1 MSSTEMNESVLD
13 ICQAGIFTQDQIDY
27 RLMGNMPISIFG
39 MLTNLIN
46 IIVFAHPEMRP
57 SLVNHFLLALSISD
71 LLLLVCNFFF
81 LLFPVI
87 AVMSTSFVLHDS
99 YPTVLSVTLSPESG
113 SDLGLR
119 ISPTSS
125 MQLRKPVLPAPGID
139 QPCLF
144 LRYSYPLARTAQTCG
159 VYLTL
164 FVSVHRFLGVCHPFR
179 AKRWVTGT
187 PVKCAIFG
195 SVLFSILINLTTWLE
210 LTVVPCYNNWFKRMS
225 RHITLT
231 ELQKDYTYAVVMK
244 VITYTLVMFVI
255 PFVTLIMVNCRII
268 VALRRSS
275 NLRQQ
280 HSTASASGERADALR
295 TAPNSVSAANANSVR
310 DRSVTLM
317 LLAIVAM
324 FLECN
329 GLAFCNNIVEILIFV
344 DKIDSKSSESLFESS
359 VEIANILVSLN
370 SSTSILVYL
379 IFSSKYRTIIKQFLG
394 LEENRKVNGV
404 ALTTAMVAHRAFELS
419 IIPDEADSR
428 QRRNEAR
435 NKRAIFRKNT
445 AKTQLSD
452 SHLLLADNDGESSE
466 ERERARSAS
475 PGGPMSPKILRQSP
489 YASPAVSAQRARQS
503 ITRSDTVA

>member
-99 YPTVLSVTLSPESG
+99 YPTV
-113 SDLGLR
+113 
-119 ISPTSS
+119 
-125 MQLRKPVLPAPGID
+125 
-139 QPCLF
+139 

-280 HSTASASGERADALR
+280 HSTASASGERAERIMNQFRLLQKTKYSELFSTFMKLNNSNALR